1 MHGVHCRQ
9 QNGWCYT
16 GPEKERKGL
25 ISTVVM
31 VPGMPV
37 QRKNTDFGGGGGG
50 AFGGTQRKKKTDTAS
65 LR

>member
-1 MHGVHCRQ
+1 MHGWGPCRQ

-37 QRKNTDFGGGGGG
+37 QRKNTDFGGGG